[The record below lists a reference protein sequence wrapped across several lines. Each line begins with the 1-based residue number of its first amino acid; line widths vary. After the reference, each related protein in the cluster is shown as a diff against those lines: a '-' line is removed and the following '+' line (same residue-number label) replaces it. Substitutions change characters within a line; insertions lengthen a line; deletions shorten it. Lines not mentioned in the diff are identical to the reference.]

1 MVVDIINERFSIFPC
16 GWWDEAE
23 QKAKPQQR
31 QQQTQTIGWVYQY
44 IISERAR
51 KATEELRAMLPTA
64 TRQQK
69 QDFKNLNFEYATFSG
84 IFYYRNA
91 RNLVARTPELTID
104 IDGLKSLE
112 EARDVQHMLCL
123 DTNVETELCFVSPSG
138 KGVKWIVTLPEW
150 TEGLPFKKQFE
161 MMRNYVSFNYGL
173 DADKSGSDV
182 CRACYL
188 PWDNQCFVNEK
199 YVLSK

>member
-1 MVVDIINERFSIFPC
+1 MATNNDNKRFSIFPC

-31 QQQTQTIGWVYQY
+31 QQQTQTIDWVYRY

-51 KATEELRAMLPTA
+51 RATEELRAMLPTA

-69 QDFKNLNFEYATFSG
+69 QDFKALNFEYATFSG

-91 RNLVARTPELTID
+91 RNLVARSPYLTID
-104 IDGLKSLE
+104 IDDLLSLQ
-112 EARDVQHMLCL
+112 EARDVQRMLCQ
-123 DTNVETELCFVSPSG
+123 DKNIETELCFVSPSG
-138 KGVKWIVTLPEW
+138 KGVKWVVTLPGW
-150 TEGLPFKKQFE
+150 TEGLPFKRQFE
-161 MMRNYVSFNYGL
+161 MMRNYLGFHYGL

-188 PWDNQCFVNEK
+188 GWDAECYLNPK
-199 YVLSK
+199 YVSQ

>member
-1 MVVDIINERFSIFPC
+1 MATDIIFKRFSIFPC

-31 QQQTQTIGWVYQY
+31 PQQTQTIEWVYQY
-44 IISERAR
+44 IITERAH

-69 QDFKNLNFEYATFSG
+69 QDFKALHFEYATFSG
-84 IFYYRNA
+84 TFWYRNA
-91 RNLVARTPELTID
+91 RSIISRSPFLTLD
-104 IDGLKSLE
+104 IDGLLSLQ
-112 EARDVQHMLCL
+112 EARDVQHMLCQ
-123 DTNVETELCFVSPSG
+123 DKNIETELCFVSPSG

-150 TEGLPFKKQFE
+150 TEGLPFKRQFE
-161 MMRNYVSFNYGL
+161 MMRNYLGFHYGL

-188 PWDNQCFVNEK
+188 GWDDKCFLNQK
-199 YVLSK
+199 YVSL